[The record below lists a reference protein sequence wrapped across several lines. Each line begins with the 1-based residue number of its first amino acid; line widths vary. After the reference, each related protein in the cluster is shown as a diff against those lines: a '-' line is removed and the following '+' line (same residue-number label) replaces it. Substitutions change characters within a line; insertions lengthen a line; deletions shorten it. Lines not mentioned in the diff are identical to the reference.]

1 MMMIILQPR
10 TLEQREQLQQ
20 VIVGLSVTSRACSM
34 KKTMELNFFLQLLGY
49 FNISQLQSSKACP
62 FENEILL
69 VIEFY
74 ERVRRQLIMGSLQL
88 QCVPFTR
95 SRCLRRITEKLRIV
109 QKFISSHLIRILCLI
124 CMMNTII
131 TFDAQNGRN
140 LEKYII
146 HSGCTGYGRSR
157 ESSSYHP

>member
-1 MMMIILQPR
+1 MRINLTTFLTSTATKI
-10 TLEQREQLQQ
+10 TNDDDHSTTENSGSATSDSREQLQQ

-74 ERVRRQLIMGSLQL
+74 ERVSEG
-88 QCVPFTR
+88 
-95 SRCLRRITEKLRIV
+95 
-109 QKFISSHLIRILCLI
+109 
-124 CMMNTII
+124 N
-131 TFDAQNGRN
+131 
-140 LEKYII
+140 
-146 HSGCTGYGRSR
+146 
-157 ESSSYHP
+157 

>member
-1 MMMIILQPR
+1 MRFL
-10 TLEQREQLQQ
+10 T
-20 VIVGLSVTSRACSM
+20 RAFAT
-34 KKTMELNFFLQLLGY
+34 KDTFVN
-49 FNISQLQSSKACP
+49 
-62 FENEILL
+62 L
-69 VIEFY
+69 V
-74 ERVRRQLIMGSLQL
+74 V

-157 ESSSYHP
+157 ESSSYHL

>member
-1 MMMIILQPR
+1 MTKSSIVSPDESIPPPKYEEVMKQKIV
-10 TLEQREQLQQ
+10 TL
-20 VIVGLSVTSRACSM
+20 
-34 KKTMELNFFLQLLGY
+34 
-49 FNISQLQSSKACP
+49 
-62 FENEILL
+62 
-69 VIEFY
+69 
-74 ERVRRQLIMGSLQL
+74 L

>member
-1 MMMIILQPR
+1 MI
-10 TLEQREQLQQ
+10 
-20 VIVGLSVTSRACSM
+20 VND
-34 KKTMELNFFLQLLGY
+34 K
-49 FNISQLQSSKACP
+49 
-62 FENEILL
+62 
-69 VIEFY
+69 
-74 ERVRRQLIMGSLQL
+74 VRNSAEVLKRLL